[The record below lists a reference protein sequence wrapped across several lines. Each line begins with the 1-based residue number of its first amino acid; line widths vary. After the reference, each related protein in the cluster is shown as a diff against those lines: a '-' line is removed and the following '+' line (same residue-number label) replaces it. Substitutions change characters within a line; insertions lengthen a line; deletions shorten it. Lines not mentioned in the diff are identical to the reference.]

1 MRKLARPNLMPNSLF
16 IAALIAGSIAPDA
29 RAQASSATKAANAA
43 TTTTFGS
50 EWILRALARP
60 APMRTDFVEVRDSPM
75 LKAPLR
81 LSGEYRRPDERTLVR
96 EVRAPYRET
105 TTIVSPTS
113 AASTTALSTAG
124 AGAATISR
132 AGAGEATISRPGK
145 TPRTFSLARAP
156 ELASLQTSFGALL
169 AGDRSGLERSY
180 RLTASGTTQRWTLA
194 LAPKDAA
201 LAARVRQIV
210 LHGQGAEL
218 RCIETQP
225 SKGPLQRTLLASA
238 ALAVKT
244 DSDAKALETLC
255 RIGLK

>member
-1 MRKLARPNLMPNSLF
+1 
-16 IAALIAGSIAPDA
+16 
-29 RAQASSATKAANAA
+29 
-43 TTTTFGS
+43 
-50 EWILRALARP
+50 
-60 APMRTDFVEVRDSPM
+60 MRTDFVEVRDSPL

-105 TTIVSPTS
+105 TTIVSPTLV
-113 AASTTALSTAG
+113 ASTSAPST
-124 AGAATISR
+124 

-225 SKGPLQRTLLASA
+225 NKGPLQRTLLASA
-238 ALAVKT
+238 ALAVKA

-255 RIGLK
+255 RTGLK